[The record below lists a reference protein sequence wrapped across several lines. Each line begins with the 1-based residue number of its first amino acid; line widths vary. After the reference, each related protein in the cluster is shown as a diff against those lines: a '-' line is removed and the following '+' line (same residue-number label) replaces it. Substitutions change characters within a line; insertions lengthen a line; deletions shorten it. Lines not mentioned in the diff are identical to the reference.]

1 MRKKVALTP
10 LQCYQLW
17 ELKIE
22 GIGLIDAARRLG
34 LSFGIAGRAFRRIA
48 QCEIVE
54 ALRSEGLEVE
64 AIMQKLRRAKSSV
77 YRLLAHRRDLL
88 RDPAVQLHLKERQK
102 RNRDLKELA
111 VKYLPDP
118 NTRLGPFMLDYMKEL
133 MDIRGSEPGKNFERI
148 FAALHC
154 LTNMFYQAYLELRAD
169 KTTPEKCKSCAYR
182 VLRNTSVPEERNR
195 CRSCKDFSLYVE
207 KLDYEEEPVFLGHN
221 RGAENAGEGK
231 AEDTEAGNA

>member
-1 MRKKVALTP
+1 MRKKIAITP
-10 LQCYQLW
+10 LQRYQLW

-22 GIGLIDAARRLG
+22 GIDPFDAARRLDMS
-34 LSFGIAGRAFRRIA
+34 LGIAGRAFHRIV
-48 QCEIVE
+48 QCETAE

-64 AIMQKLRRAKSSV
+64 TIMQKLRRSKGTV

-88 RDPAVQLHLKERQK
+88 RDPAVQLYLKERQK

-118 NTRLGPFMLDYMKEL
+118 DTRVGPFMNDYMKEL
-133 MDIRGSEPGKNFERI
+133 MDIRGSQPGKNLERI

-195 CRSCKDFSLYVE
+195 CKSCKDFNLYVA
-207 KLDYEEEPVFLGHN
+207 KLDSEEEPVFLGPD
-221 RGAENAGEGK
+221 RGAENAGETK
-231 AEDTEAGNA
+231 KRNPEAGQ